1 MLTFQPFSSSKT
13 LIFHEIRELHIRE
26 VRIQTRELGK
36 FHCIMGLITL
46 IFKCIE
52 NAILVTEGTDAI
64 NNGGIDCDLDS
75 GTDDTTSDETTSDA
89 ISRLLQ
95 NISMSRNTTIY
106 VLNSF
111 KNI

>member
-1 MLTFQPFSSSKT
+1 MACVSRTL
-13 LIFHEIRELHIRE
+13 LIFHEIRELC
-26 VRIQTRELGK
+26 IQIRELGK
-36 FHCIMGLITL
+36 FHCILGLITL

-89 ISRLLQ
+89 ISESEVDVYRKDQ
-95 NISMSRNTTIY
+95 R
-106 VLNSF
+106 
-111 KNI
+111 